1 MFFLFF
7 QALSFVAVS
16 QVQNWKFDHLSV
28 RQGLSYGS
36 VTMVYQDKSG
46 FMWMGTEDGLNLYN
60 GYDFTAFRYDP
71 ADSTSISNNS
81 IHEITEDKDGAL
93 WIGTQGGLNR
103 YDRALNNFERFRNIP
118 NNKESLSNN
127 EVTSVLLDSKKRLWV
142 GTGKGLNLYDPRRKT
157 FRRYLNDPQDP
168 RSIPDGGISSLAED
182 PAHRLWIGTTAGLS
196 SLNQDEKF
204 FTNYFHS
211 PKNPNS
217 LGSNRISAL
226 LPDGESNLWVGTSDA
241 GLDLMNS
248 RERTVV
254 HYMANAGNLSRFPSP
269 AVNSIAMDNT
279 GQLWIASEEGLNLM
293 DKKGGTFTHF
303 THSAENERS
312 LSNNVVTHIFFDV
325 NDRMW
330 VSTRFGGV
338 NIYDRDNIGFDPS
351 SVRGND
357 VTAFTE
363 DEKGNIWIGEDGFG
377 LSYYDRLT
385 RSLTNLV
392 HQPGTLNSLRSNKVL
407 AVKIDHDGGMWIG
420 TWGGGLDFY
429 DRKTKRFKHYSN
441 DPSNPKSLSDD
452 HVFTIFESRNG
463 TVWMGTWKGGLNR
476 YNRATDDFT
485 RYTHDPGDSK
495 SIGSHGIVHLAEDH
509 LGKLWIAMGQDGLDE
524 FDPDAELFNH
534 YRAGGKP
541 GDISTNA
548 LYSVYE
554 DGKNRVWVG
563 TAAGLNLFDRES
575 QAFKTY
581 GKKEGLPNEAVIG
594 ILEDDEHTLWI
605 STNVGL
611 GKFDPD
617 NHTYQN
623 YDVKD
628 GLQDNQFS
636 RWAFLRLQ
644 SGELIFGGINGFN
657 LFDPAEMKPNQ
668 SIPPVYITDFK
679 LMNKAVRIGEG
690 EILKRN
696 IVVTKQLT
704 LDHSQNYFSFE
715 FAALN
720 YRHAEKNHY
729 KYKMEGFQEEWIDA
743 GTERKASYTNLSPGE
758 YVFKVIASN
767 NDGIWNEEGASIKIS
782 ITQPFWRTRWF
793 MTVAGFLAIVVSFS
807 IYRLRMRVIHIQR
820 DELERQ
826 VSLRTAEVVR
836 QKEAIQVQSAN
847 LQSINEELVRQK
859 EKILFQQE
867 KTEEARTEAEKARQE
882 AEQANQAKSVF
893 LATMSHEIRTPM
905 NGVIGMTSL
914 LADTNQ
920 TSEQEEYTN
929 TIRTCGENLLLVIND
944 ILDYSK
950 IESGHMHLEQ
960 KDFNLRTCVEE
971 VLDVFAAKSA
981 QAGLDLAYEI
991 DYNVPAQIVGDSLR
1005 MRQVLMNLVGNA
1017 IKFTHRGEIFVGV
1030 HLLSEQGNRVQ
1041 LGFEVSDTG
1050 IGIPH
1055 DKLNRL
1061 FKAFSQV
1068 DSSTTR
1074 KYGGTGLGLI
1084 ICERLVE
1091 LMGGKIF
1098 VKSRVGQGTT
1108 FTFTIETNVSQRV
1121 DRTLGHH
1128 DMAWLEG
1135 KKVLVVDDNST
1146 NRLILKN
1153 QSEQWKLLPTLAA
1166 SGSEALTILSQVS
1179 PKESG
1184 VLRTDFDLVITDM
1197 QMPEMDGIQLA
1208 LAIRESHS
1216 ALPIILLSSKSEE
1229 FIKDHTDLFSS
1240 VLTRP
1245 VKQNMLHQ
1253 HVVHALWREEKIVSD
1268 KPVRQMFPTDF
1279 SKRYPLRI
1287 LIAEDNTI
1295 NQRLTERVLDKLGY
1309 KPEFAWDGMEAL
1321 HAVEQK
1327 TFDLILMDV
1336 QMPIMD
1342 GLEAT
1347 RQIRMLDGDQ
1357 PVIIAMTANA
1367 MQGDREECM
1376 QAGMDDYISKPVKL
1390 EMLMERLEV
1399 WGTRVEFKI

>member
-1 MFFLFF
+1 
-7 QALSFVAVS
+7 
-16 QVQNWKFDHLSV
+16 
-28 RQGLSYGS
+28 
-36 VTMVYQDKSG
+36 
-46 FMWMGTEDGLNLYN
+46 MGTEDGLNLYN
-60 GYDFTAFRYDP
+60 GYDFTVFRYD
-71 ADSTSISNNS
+71 ADDSTSISNNS
-81 IHEITEDKDGAL
+81 IQCIAEDKDGTL
-93 WIGTQGGLNR
+93 WIGTHGGLNR

-118 NNKESLSNN
+118 DNRESLSNN
-127 EVTSVLLDSKKRLWV
+127 NVTSVFSDSNNRLWV
-142 GTGKGLNLYDPRRKT
+142 GTDRGLNLYDPKRKT
-157 FRRYLNDPQDP
+157 FRKYFNDPHDP
-168 RSIPDGGISSLAED
+168 GSIPDGGISSLVED
-182 PAHRLWIGTTAGLS
+182 HAHRLWIGTSAGLS
-196 SLNQDEKF
+196 ALNQDGKSF
-204 FTNYFHS
+204 ANYFHS
-211 PKNPNS
+211 GRNPNS
-217 LGSNRISAL
+217 LGSNKVTAL
-226 LPDGESNLWVGTSDA
+226 FPDGETNLWVGTSDA
-241 GLDLMNS
+241 GLDLMNI
-248 RERTVV
+248 RERTVT
-254 HYMANAGNLSRFPSP
+254 HYSYVSDNLSPFPTP
-269 AVNSIAMDNT
+269 GVNCIAKDNI
-279 GQLWIASEEGLNLM
+279 GQLWIATEEGLNLM
-293 DKKGGTFTHF
+293 EKKGSKFIKF

-312 LSNNVVTHIFFDV
+312 LSNNVVTHVFFDV

-338 NIYDRDNIGFDPS
+338 NIYDRDNYGFDPS
-351 SVRGND
+351 STRGND
-357 VTAFTE
+357 VTSFAE
-363 DEKGNIWIGEDGFG
+363 DEKGNMWIGEDGFG
-377 LSYYDRLT
+377 LTYYDRLT
-385 RSLTNLV
+385 GSFSKLV
-392 HQPGTLNSLRSNKVL
+392 HQPGTLNSLSSNKVL
-407 AVKIDHDGGMWIG
+407 GLLIDHAGGMWIG

-429 DRKTKRFKHYSN
+429 DRKTKRFKHYSH
-441 DPSNPKSLSDD
+441 DPQNHKSLRDD
-452 HVFTIFESRNG
+452 HIFSIFEDRKGN
-463 TVWMGTWKGGLNR
+463 VWIGTWKGGIGK
-476 YNRATDDFT
+476 YNRVTGDFT
-485 RYTHDPGDSK
+485 SYTHDPGNAK
-495 SIGSHGIVHLAEDH
+495 SIAQHGIVHITEDH
-509 LGKLWIAMGQDGLDE
+509 LGILWIATGQEGLDR
-524 FDPDAELFNH
+524 FDPETEVFVH
-534 YRAGGKP
+534 YRAGGRP

-554 DGKNRVWVG
+554 DSKNRVWVG
-563 TAAGLNLFDRES
+563 TASGLNLFDRES
-575 QAFKTY
+575 QTFKTY
-581 GKKEGLPNEAVIG
+581 GKIDGLPNEAVIG
-594 ILEDDEHTLWI
+594 ILEDDEHHLWI
-605 STNVGL
+605 STNAGL
-611 GKFDPD
+611 GKFDPG

-623 YDVKD
+623 YDIKD
-628 GLQDNQFS
+628 GLQDNQFN
-636 RWAFLRLQ
+636 RWAFLRLK
-644 SGELIFGGINGFN
+644 SGELLFGGINGFN

-668 SIPPVYITDFK
+668 YIPPVYITDFK
-679 LMNKAVRIGEG
+679 VMNKAVRIGEG
-690 EILKRN
+690 EILKQN

-720 YRHAEKNHY
+720 YRHAEENHY
-729 KYKMEGFQEEWIDA
+729 KYKMEGFQDEWIDA

-767 NDGIWNEEGASIKIS
+767 NDGIWNEAGASIKIR

-793 MTVAGFLAIVVSFS
+793 MTVAGFLVIVGSFF

-820 DELERQ
+820 MELERQ

-836 QKEAIQVQSAN
+836 QKEAIQGQSEN
-847 LQSINEELVRQK
+847 LQSINKELIKQREE
-859 EKILFQQE
+859 ILLQQE
-867 KTEEARTEAEKARQE
+867 KTEEARSEAEKARQE

-905 NGVIGMTSL
+905 NGVIGMTLL
-914 LADTNQ
+914 LADTHQ
-920 TSEQEEYTN
+920 TSEQEEYTD

-960 KDFNLRTCVEE
+960 QDFNLRTCVEE
-971 VLDVFAAKSA
+971 VLDVFAGKSA

-1005 MRQVLMNLVGNA
+1005 MRQGN
-1017 IKFTHRGEIFVGV
+1017 
-1030 HLLSEQGNRVQ
+1030 QVQ

-1108 FTFTIETNVSQRV
+1108 FTFTIETSVSQRV

-1128 DMAWLEG
+1128 NMAWLEG

-1166 SGSEALTILSQVS
+1166 SGSQALMILSQVS
-1179 PKESG
+1179 
-1184 VLRTDFDLVITDM
+1184 DFDLVITDM

-1208 LAIRESHS
+1208 RAIRESHS
-1216 ALPIILLSSKSEE
+1216 ALPIILLSSKAEE
-1229 FIKDHTDLFSS
+1229 FIKDHADLFSS

-1245 VKQNMLHQ
+1245 VKQNMMHQ
-1253 HVVHALWREEKIVSD
+1253 HVVHALWKEEKIVSD
-1268 KPVRQMFPTDF
+1268 KPARQMFPTDF

-1295 NQRLTERVLDKLGY
+1295 NQRLTERVLEKLGY
-1309 KPEFAWDGMEAL
+1309 KPEFAGDGKEAL
-1321 HAVEQK
+1321 HAVKQK

-1342 GLEAT
+1342 GLEST
-1347 RQIRMLDGDQ
+1347 RQIRLLDGNQ

-1367 MQGDREECM
+1367 MQGDREECL

-1390 EMLMERLEV
+1390 EMLVERLEV
-1399 WGTRVEFKI
+1399 WARRVEF